1 MFHAEKHGKLSCGNF
16 VPSCNQKGCSGLG
29 LSFSFPELVHVYFQY
44 NRKNGSYFKLADYC
58 CSEDFFNV
66 NEIFPPIL
74 SSSKT

>member
-1 MFHAEKHGKLSCGNF
+1 MGNCPAGTSSR
-16 VPSCNQKGCSGLG
+16 VVIKRAAPVSG
-29 LSFSFPELVHVYFQY
+29 SPFSFPELVHVYFQY

-66 NEIFPPIL
+66 NEMFPPIL